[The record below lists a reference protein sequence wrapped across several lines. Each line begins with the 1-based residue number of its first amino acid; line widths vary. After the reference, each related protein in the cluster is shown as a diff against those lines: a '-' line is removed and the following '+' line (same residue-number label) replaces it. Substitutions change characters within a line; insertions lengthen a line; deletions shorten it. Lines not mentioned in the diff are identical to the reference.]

1 MKHTKEELIMI
12 ADALQDLW
20 HERMK
25 NSTNERLKEMCRC
38 LKEDHKTLSSIKK

>member
-38 LKEDHKTLSSIKK
+38 LKEDYKTLSSIKK

>member
-1 MKHTKEELIMI
+1 MSHTKEELLMI

-25 NSTNERLKEMCRC
+25 NSSNERLKEMCRC
-38 LKEDHKTLSSIKK
+38 LKEDYKQAAANKR